1 MVNAYRPVGGASMVV
16 KGFGESNPSLGRG
29 VYVAEEAL
37 VVGRVRLGDK
47 VSVWPG
53 AVVRGDEDLIEV
65 GEESNVQDNCVLHAD
80 KGYPALVGKRVTV
93 GHSAIV
99 HGARVGDMVLIGMG
113 AILLSGVI
121 VGEES
126 IVAAGSL
133 LPEGKNYPSR
143 SVIMGMPGRVV
154 RRVGDRD
161 LARIKESYEAYLQ
174 LSQSH
179 L

>member
-1 MVNAYRPVGGASMVV
+1 MVNAYRPVGAVSMVV
-16 KGFGESNPSLGRG
+16 KGFGESNPSLGRD

-37 VVGRVRLGDK
+37 V
-47 VSVWPG
+47 
-53 AVVRGDEDLIEV
+53 
-65 GEESNVQDNCVLHAD
+65 
-80 KGYPALVGKRVTV
+80 
-93 GHSAIV
+93 
-99 HGARVGDMVLIGMG
+99 
-113 AILLSGVI
+113 
-121 VGEES
+121 
-126 IVAAGSL
+126 AAGSV

-179 L
+179 LQQ